1 MNATIELEAAAFRSA
16 MAMFASGVTVVT
28 TIDRVSQKSVGF
40 TASAFSSLSL
50 DPPLVLVCLDRKAE
64 SHRCFQE
71 ARTMAISILAEGQD
85 ELALRFAKR
94 GAEKFTGGTTAGPI
108 TSCQLVDGAVAQLE
122 CEVEHLLPGG
132 DHSIVV
138 GRVLRATVE
147 ESERPMVHFNRRF
160 GAFVPLG

>member
-1 MNATIELEAAAFRSA
+1 MNATVELEPAAFRSA

-28 TIDRVSQKSVGF
+28 TIDRVAQKSVGF

-50 DPPLVLVCLDRKAE
+50 DPPLVLICLDRKAE
-64 SHRCFQE
+64 SHRTFQE

-85 ELALRFAKR
+85 ALAMRFASR
-94 GAEKFTGGTTAGPI
+94 GADKFTGGTTAGVI
-108 TSCQLVDGAVAQLE
+108 TGCQLVDGAVAQLE

-147 ESERPMVHFNRRF
+147 PATRPMVHFNRQF
-160 GAFVPLG
+160 GAFAPQG